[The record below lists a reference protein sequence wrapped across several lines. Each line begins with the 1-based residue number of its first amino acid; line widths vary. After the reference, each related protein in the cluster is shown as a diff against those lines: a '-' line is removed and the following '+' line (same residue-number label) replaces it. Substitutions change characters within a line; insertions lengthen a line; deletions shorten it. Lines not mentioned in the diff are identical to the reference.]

1 MLSDRNQK
9 VLITS
14 RFFGEFKQ
22 ISNER
27 EIEYEIEKGIS
38 INEFLNQVIKQFPKM
53 KELLYDENDQLH
65 NWVSILINGRNI
77 KTLEVIDTTLA
88 DGDILAIFPPVAGG

>member
-1 MLSDRNQK
+1 MI
-9 VLITS
+9 VTA
-14 RFFGEFKQ
+14 RFFGQFKQ

-38 INEFLNQVIKQFPKM
+38 INEFLIQVIKQFPKM
-53 KELLYDENDQLH
+53 KELLFDENDQLH
-65 NWVSILINGRNI
+65 SWVSILKNGRNI
-77 KTLEVIDTTLA
+77 KALEGIDTTLA

>member
-1 MLSDRNQK
+1 MTSDRK
-9 VLITS
+9 TKLIVTA
-14 RFFGEFKQ
+14 RFFGQFKQ

-38 INEFLNQVIKQFPKM
+38 INEFLIQVIKQFPKM

-77 KTLEVIDTTLA
+77 KALEGIDTPIV